1 MILIMLGSRKHDQEH
16 GQYIVMK
23 VFCFN
28 LKKLI
33 PHQFIPVSA
42 DAAQSSAVVNSFTL
56 RYQAFIRT
64 IFCKLIFIRDKGKK
78 SWLTKVKV
86 KMMKV

>member
-1 MILIMLGSRKHDQEH
+1 MILIMLGSRKHDQEQ
-16 GQYIVMK
+16 GQYIEGDEG
-23 VFCFN
+23 FLF
-28 LKKLI
+28 KLI
-33 PHQFIPVSA
+33 SHQFIPVSA
-42 DAAQSSAVVNSFTL
+42 GAAQSSAVVNSFTL